1 MPPLP
6 KNFPHLSTLNAA
18 GINTELQLSKH
29 SGDYTQIPGIGPAGA
44 KDIAAAVAAATA
56 DEDATKTQPLAKAV
70 AATADEG
77 VAVKF
82 RLDRDTVVNGRA
94 FAINPETQVAAK
106 VTLVS
111 GGVFYGVGCKDE
123 AGGYQLVEAAKG

>member
-18 GINTELQLSKH
+18 GINTEPQLSKY
-29 SGDYTQIPGIGPAGA
+29 SEDYTQIPGIGPAGA
-44 KDIAAAVAAATA
+44 KDIADAVASASAG
-56 DEDATKTQPLAKAV
+56 EDATETQLPSKA
-70 AATADEG
+70 AAASADEG

-94 FAINPETQVAAK
+94 FAINPETQVAAQ
-106 VTLVS
+106 VVVS

-123 AGGYQLVEAAKG
+123 AGGYQLVEAAKE

>member
-1 MPPLP
+1 MPKLP
-6 KNFPHLSTLNAA
+6 DDFPHLSTLNAA
-18 GINTELQLSKH
+18 GINTELQLSKYAD
-29 SGDYTQIPGIGPAGA
+29 DYTKIPGIGPSGA
-44 KDIAAAVAAATA
+44 KDIAAAVAASPA
-56 DEDATKTQPLAKAV
+56 DEDTTKTQPLAKAAV
-70 AATADEG
+70 APAADEG

-82 RLDRDTVVNGRA
+82 RLDRDTVLNGRA

-106 VTLVS
+106 VVVS